1 MSTLAAQAISTRR
14 LDLLP
19 LRVEHA
25 EEMAAV
31 LSDPALHTFIGGTP
45 DTPGALR
52 SRYQRMTAGSPD
64 PAVSWLNWVIRLRD
78 EADLTGTVQA
88 TVSPSGHGR
97 IAEIAWVVGT
107 PWQGRGFA
115 TEAAQGLIGWL
126 SRQPVHTVIAHIH
139 PEHRASAAVATAAGL
154 TPTDERHDGEIQWHR
169 SISL

>member
-1 MSTLAAQAISTRR
+1 MSTLEAQAISTKR

-19 LRVEHA
+19 LLVEHA

-31 LSDPALHTFIGGTP
+31 LSDPALHGFIGGTP
-45 DTPGALR
+45 DTPQALH

-78 EADLTGTVQA
+78 KSCLTGTVQA
-88 TVSPSGHGR
+88 TVSPSGHGP

-107 PWQGRGFA
+107 PWQGRGIA
-115 TEAAQGLIGWL
+115 TEAAQGLVDWL
-126 SRQPVHTVIAHIH
+126 SQQPVHTVIAHIH

-154 TPTDERHDGEIQWHR
+154 TPTDEWHEGEIRWHR
-169 SISL
+169 SIRR